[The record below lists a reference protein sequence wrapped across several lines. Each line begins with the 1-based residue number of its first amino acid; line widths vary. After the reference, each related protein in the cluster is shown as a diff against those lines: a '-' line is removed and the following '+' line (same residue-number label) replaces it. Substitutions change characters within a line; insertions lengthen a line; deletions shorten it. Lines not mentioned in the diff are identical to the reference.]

1 MTPDQI
7 VKVKKDYPGYI
18 AAASRR
24 ITGTF
29 ESQLGVSFSAEQL
42 VRLLDLL
49 GQAEDII
56 NE

>member
-29 ESQLGVSFSAEQL
+29 ESRLGVSFSAEQL